1 MAVGSKINADGAGPD
16 IAAADVTLTGYGTTP
31 VLAVTAGSNDARGKL
46 TVTADAVPAADATI
60 EVAFKKS
67 KDAAPF
73 VFVQRCDEDQ
83 AAGDFRVTAVD
94 ADGFTITFEGTPVDT
109 EVYEVEYLVVE

>member
-1 MAVGSKINADGAGPD
+1 MTVGAKINADGAGPD
-16 IAAADVTLTGYGTTP
+16 IVAADVTLTGFGTTP
-31 VLAVTAGSNDARGKL
+31 VLAIASGSNDARGKF

-60 EVAFKKS
+60 ELAFQKA

-83 AAGDFRVTAVD
+83 AAGDFRVTAIDV
-94 ADGFTITFEGTPVDT
+94 DGFTITFEGTPVDT